1 MKNQTTPLSEKIL
14 DTNMT
19 SQVKSSQV
27 KSSQVKSS
35 QVKSGHSLLM
45 ENFTPF
51 FTYFVECKPGNM
63 DRNGV

>member
-1 MKNQTTPLSEKIL
+1 MK
-14 DTNMT
+14 
-19 SQVKSSQV
+19 KSDDPSV
-27 KSSQVKSS
+27 RKNPGHKHDKSS